1 MKDPTAALMELA
13 APATERFPATSRYH
27 GVATVTVTRDD
38 GTPLVYL
45 RRRFVPDPSELA
57 AVNVHTVKGDERM
70 DTIAAEHFADPELF
84 WRLCDGN
91 GVMRPRELTA
101 TVGRV
106 LRITLPEGISGA

>member
-27 GVATVTVTRDD
+27 GIATVTVTRTD

-45 RRRFVPDPSELA
+45 KRRFVPHPDELA
-57 AVNVHTVKGDERM
+57 AVDVHTVKGDERM
-70 DTIAAEHFADPELF
+70 DTIAARHFADPEFF

-91 GVMRPRELTA
+91 GAMRPRELTDI
-101 TVGRV
+101 VGRV
-106 LRITLPEGISGA
+106 LRVTLPKGIPGA

>member
-1 MKDPTAALMELA
+1 MELA

-27 GVATVTVTRDD
+27 GIATVTVTRAD

-45 RRRFVPDPSELA
+45 RRRFVPDPDQLA
-57 AVNVHTVKGDERM
+57 AVDVHTVAGDERM
-70 DTIAAEHFADPELF
+70 DTIANRHFADPELF

-91 GVMRPRELTA
+91 GVMRPRELTE

-106 LRITLPEGISGA
+106 LRVTLPKGVSGA